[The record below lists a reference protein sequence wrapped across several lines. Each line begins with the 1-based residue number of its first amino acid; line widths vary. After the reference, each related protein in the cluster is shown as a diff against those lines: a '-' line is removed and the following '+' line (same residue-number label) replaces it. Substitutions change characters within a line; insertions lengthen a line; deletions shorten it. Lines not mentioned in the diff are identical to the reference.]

1 MSYQDPDKRK
11 AAYRRYYERNKAR
24 QKAWSIRR
32 VKDLR
37 RQLDDYKA
45 KQQCGRCGFADGR
58 ALQFHH
64 RDSNDKVTEVTTA
77 VIRGWSWKRI
87 LAEIAKCD
95 LICANCHQIEH
106 HSSR

>member
-1 MSYQDPDKRK
+1 MVYRDAEKRK

-24 QKAWSIRR
+24 QKAWSNRR
-32 VKDLR
+32 VRELR
-37 RQLDDYKA
+37 RRLNEYKSRHH
-45 KQQCGRCGFADGR
+45 CGRCGFVDWR

-64 RDSNDKVTEVTTA
+64 RDSDDKVTEVTTA
-77 VIRGWSWKRI
+77 VRRGWAWDRI
-87 LAEIAKCD
+87 LVEIDKCD